1 MLQQE
6 RLCAIDYCVR
16 ITISYKS
23 ITTVCRRRPPP
34 PEPADR
40 RRRAAHASQPSGR
53 RKRWVHTTTK
63 LKWDD
68 CLIPYEV
75 NTSSGYSPDPDTVES
90 LVREVE
96 GLSGF
101 RLVHYTAQ
109 EL

>member
-1 MLQQE
+1 MLQQGL
-6 RLCAIDYCVR
+6 LCAIDYCVR
-16 ITISYKS
+16 ITI
-23 ITTVCRRRPPP
+23 TNNNNCLQTMVPPP

-40 RRRAAHASQPSGR
+40 RRRAVHGSQLTGR

-75 NTSSGYSPDPDTVES
+75 DTSSGYSPDPDTVES